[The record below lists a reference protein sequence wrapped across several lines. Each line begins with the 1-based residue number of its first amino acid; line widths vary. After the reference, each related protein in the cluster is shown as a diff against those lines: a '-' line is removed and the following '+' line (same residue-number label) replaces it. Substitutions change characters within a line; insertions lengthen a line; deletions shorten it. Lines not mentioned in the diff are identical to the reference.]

1 MFAALQLYQINHL
14 LTSRCFLESRKFPCN
29 KLLLG
34 LIFKE
39 NVYAT
44 VLNALEQFYP
54 EAEEVF
60 FFFFF
65 FNTDKFRWREK
76 NQIQT
81 PRPILKKK
89 KDNDF
94 LLVKLAAGTA
104 QPICPHFHLFSK

>member
-65 FNTDKFRWREK
+65 FLIRTN
-76 NQIQT
+76 
-81 PRPILKKK
+81 LGGGKKTK
-89 KDNDF
+89 S
-94 LLVKLAAGTA
+94 KL
-104 QPICPHFHLFSK
+104 PDLI